1 MAFYKNVLLRL
12 FFKRVNCEKPEWLN
26 NDQKE
31 NEEIILSHVKSY
43 EDNQNYNEAIELLNK
58 FIRNGKR
65 SANLAFAFLREAK

>member
-1 MAFYKNVLLRL
+1 MKNQ
-12 FFKRVNCEKPEWLN
+12 KLN

-58 FIRNGKR
+58 FIRNK
-65 SANLAFAFLREAK
+65 S